1 MRKRILAIIAT
12 LMLSVSLFGCGGAE
26 GFDSSEPISIMTRE
40 DGSGTRGAF
49 IELFGIEKK
58 NEEGKKVDYTTD
70 LASITNSTSVMMTTV
85 ESDLYA
91 IGYISLGS
99 LNNTVKAVE
108 IDGVSA
114 SIENIKNGSYTIFR
128 PFNIAVTDNISEVAQ
143 DFIDYILSTNG
154 QAIVEENG
162 YITVSTNGDYTGSK
176 PAGKVMVAGS
186 SSVSPVMQK
195 LKEAYL
201 LVNPNA
207 EVEIITSDSTTGMNN
222 AIDGICD
229 IGMASRA
236 VKDSEK
242 EKGLKEI
249 TIAND
254 GVAVIVN
261 QENPV
266 EKLTK
271 EQVADIYT
279 GEVTTWDEIQ

>member
-261 QENPV
+261 QENPI
-266 EKLTK
+266 EELTK